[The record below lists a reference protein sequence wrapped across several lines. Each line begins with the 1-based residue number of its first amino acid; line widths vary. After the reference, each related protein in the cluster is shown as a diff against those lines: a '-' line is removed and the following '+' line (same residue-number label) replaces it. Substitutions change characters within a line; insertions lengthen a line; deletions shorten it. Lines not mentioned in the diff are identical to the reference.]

1 MSTDAAL
8 AQLPSEAAAAVR
20 AELAPGEQVVYAG
33 VPRSEFDSGQLA
45 CTLRGPLLLW
55 PGLAASLFALVIGAA
70 LLVTGAR
77 GVLQGTIDVF
87 MATVLIVGLGGLL
100 VQARHARRK
109 AASSAWVVTGRR
121 ALGITTWPERSVIS
135 IAPDDI
141 EEVYCW
147 IVSPNCGN
155 VRFKSDIRSTAANAL
170 MYVPEPRTC
179 EAAMRALVPAHSN
192 SDP

>member
-1 MSTDAAL
+1 MRL
-8 AQLPSEAAAAVR
+8 
-20 AELAPGEQVVYAG
+20 
-33 VPRSEFDSGQLA
+33 
-45 CTLRGPLLLW
+45 TLDRD
-55 PGLAASLFALVIGAA
+55 
-70 LLVTGAR
+70 TK
-77 GVLQGTIDVF
+77 
-87 MATVLIVGLGGLL
+87 
-100 VQARHARRK
+100 K
-109 AASSAWVVTGRR
+109 ANSYQF
-121 ALGITTWPERSVIS
+121 
-135 IAPDDI
+135 APDDI

>member
-1 MSTDAAL
+1 
-8 AQLPSEAAAAVR
+8 
-20 AELAPGEQVVYAG
+20 
-33 VPRSEFDSGQLA
+33 
-45 CTLRGPLLLW
+45 
-55 PGLAASLFALVIGAA
+55 
-70 LLVTGAR
+70 
-77 GVLQGTIDVF
+77 

-109 AASSAWVVTGRR
+109 AASSAWVVTDRR

-155 VRFKSDIRSTAANAL
+155 VRFKSGIRSTAANAL

-192 SDP
+192 SDT

>member
-1 MSTDAAL
+1 MSSDAAL
-8 AQLPSEAAAAVR
+8 AKLPAETAAAVH
-20 AELAPGEQVVYAG
+20 AELALGEQVVYAG
-33 VPRSEFDSGQLA
+33 VPRSEFDSGELA

-55 PGLAASLFALVIGAA
+55 PGLAASLAAWVVAAA

-100 VQARHARRK
+100 VHARHARRK
-109 AASSAWVVTGRR
+109 AASSAWVVTDRR
-121 ALGITTWPERSVIS
+121 ALRITAWPERSVIS

-147 IVSPNCGN
+147 IVSPACGN
-155 VRFKSDIRSTAANAL
+155 VRFRSGIRSTEANAL
-170 MYVPEPRTC
+170 MYVPDPRAC
-179 EAAMRALVPAHSN
+179 ETAMCALLSTR
-192 SDP
+192 